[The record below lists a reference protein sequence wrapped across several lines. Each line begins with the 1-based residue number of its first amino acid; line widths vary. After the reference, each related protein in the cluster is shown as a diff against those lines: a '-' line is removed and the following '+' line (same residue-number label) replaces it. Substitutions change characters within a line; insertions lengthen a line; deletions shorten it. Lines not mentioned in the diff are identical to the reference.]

1 MSFDHGAIVLGAGEG
16 KTISVWGTSYT
27 YKAAKEE

>member
-16 KTISVWGTSYT
+16 KAISVWGASYT

>member
-16 KTISVWGTSYT
+16 KTISVWGAST